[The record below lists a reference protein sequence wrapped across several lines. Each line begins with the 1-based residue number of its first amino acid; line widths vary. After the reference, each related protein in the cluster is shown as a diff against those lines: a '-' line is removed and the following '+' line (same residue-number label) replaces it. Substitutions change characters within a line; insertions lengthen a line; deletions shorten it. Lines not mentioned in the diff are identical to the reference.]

1 MRHAKIFAISV
12 FLILAV
18 PAQTFAFSGSAD
30 EADRTPTSSRK
41 GETGGG
47 FGVGVGFKTSTLGIG
62 FDVATRLSSHA
73 NARVGFNTFSYG
85 RNFTNN
91 GIGYNGTLDLRSVN
105 ALLDLFPFGG
115 GFHISPGALIYNGNK
130 VTATGS
136 VPSGQTFSLGGVTYR
151 SSATNP
157 VGGNGNL
164 ELRKAAPMVLIGFGN
179 LIPRSK
185 HFSTSFE
192 VGAVF
197 QGTPKTTLN
206 LTGSACDPTG
216 LNCRNVATDPTV
228 QSNIQAQQDKIN
240 KDVEIVKY
248 YPVISA
254 GFGFRF

>member
-1 MRHAKIFAISV
+1 MRYAKIFAISFFWV
-12 FLILAV
+12 LLLSAQVLALTG
-18 PAQTFAFSGSAD
+18 PAD
-30 EADRTPTSSRK
+30 EADRGSAASRK
-41 GETGGG
+41 SETGGG
-47 FGVGVGFKTSTLGIG
+47 IGVGVGFKTSTLGIG
-62 FDVATRLSSHA
+62 FDVATRLSTHA
-73 NARVGFNTFSYG
+73 NARVGFNTYSYG
-85 RNFTNN
+85 RDFTNN

-115 GFHISPGALIYNGNK
+115 GFHVSPGALIYNGNQ

-136 VPSGQTFSLGGVTYR
+136 VPAGQTFSLGGVTYR
-151 SSATNP
+151 SNLTNP
-157 VGGNGNL
+157 VGGTGKL
-164 ELRKAAPMVLIGFGN
+164 ELRKAAPMVMIGWGN
-179 LIPRSK
+179 LIPRNK
-185 HFSTSFE
+185 HFSASFE

-197 QGTPKTTLN
+197 QGEPKTTLN

-248 YPVISA
+248 YPVVSA